1 MVGEKF
7 QLVLVEIL
15 KYLWIN
21 FVKIEVNILLKKID
35 IIMEMD
41 QS

>member
-1 MVGEKF
+1 MF

-21 FVKIEVNILLKKID
+21 FVKIELNILLKKID
-35 IIMEMD
+35 TIMEMD
-41 QS
+41 Q